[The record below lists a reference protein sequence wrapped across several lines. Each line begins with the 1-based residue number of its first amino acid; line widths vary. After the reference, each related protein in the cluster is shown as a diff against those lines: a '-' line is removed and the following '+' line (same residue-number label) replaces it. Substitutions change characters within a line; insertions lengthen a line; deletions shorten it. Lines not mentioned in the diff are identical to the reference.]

1 MIRIHGLPN
10 CDSTRNAIKALRE
23 NGNNPEFRDLRDA
36 PPTREEIDRWLTALG
51 PGLLNKAST
60 TWRGLTD
67 AEKNHDPAELL
78 TQNPTLVK
86 RPIIESEDRLTLGW
100 KPDVRAQWLG

>member
-1 MIRIHGLPN
+1 MR
-10 CDSTRNAIKALRE
+10 D
-23 NGNNPEFRDLRDA
+23 NPPSGD
-36 PPTREEIDRWLTALG
+36 EIDRWLEALG

-67 AEKNHDPAELL
+67 AEKNHAPAELL
-78 TQNPTLVK
+78 VQNPTLVK
-86 RPIIESEDRLTLGW
+86 RPVIESEDLVTLGW